1 MARTNRLGMGCMVL
15 FGLPFF
21 AVGVFMLGWL
31 GTSLWEWSQI
41 RGWAEVPATIL
52 ECDLKVS
59 RGDDSDTYRVFA
71 TYRYEW
77 LGETYTNDRVS
88 ITEVSDNFGSYH
100 QDLFEELDRLRA
112 SNGTRPCRVDPADP
126 TQAILD
132 PSLRIGLALVQ
143 LGFGVVFGGVGVA
156 VMAGGVIARAR
167 TKRRAQDQRKR
178 PTEPWTWS
186 PEWQSGV
193 IPSRTRGALVFL
205 VVFAGLWNLISWP
218 ITILAFS
225 DPETEGVARL
235 VVAIFPAVGLL
246 LAYGAGHT
254 LLRNLR
260 YRRVVFEI
268 VPNPAPLG
276 GPLGGYVTIPH
287 AMGFPEGVR
296 LTLQCVRVI
305 DGGEDR
311 SERVEWEEELR
322 VPPELIESGGD
333 ETKIPVLFA
342 IPFDGTP
349 SDPEGSPTIE
359 WRLTVNGAVPGVD
372 LKETFV
378 VPVFRTEESREDFE
392 LDERIR
398 DHFRGESD
406 ALSEFHHPTLR
417 VGHSS
422 TGGIVLRQ
430 PRMRQPGTALV
441 LTCFVIGWTAVV
453 FFLFSHASPIFAV
466 VFGAFE
472 LLLIPFMLALWFE
485 TRTVRIEE
493 YEVGLAGGLLI
504 VGPETILPRESI
516 RDVKVS
522 QNGSA
527 GSTPFLRIE
536 VMTED
541 GKEHL
546 AMTRVPSR
554 ALADRIAK
562 AIQGED

>member
-41 RGWAEVPATIL
+41 RGWAEVPATLL
-52 ECDLKVS
+52 ECELKVS
-59 RGDDSDTYRVFA
+59 RGDDSNTYRVFA
-71 TYRYEW
+71 RYRYEW
-77 LGETYTNDRVS
+77 LGQTYTNDRVS
-88 ITEVSDNFGSYH
+88 ITEVSDNLGSYH
-100 QDLFEELDRLRA
+100 EDLFAELERVRT
-112 SNGTRPCRVDPADP
+112 SGGTRPCRVDPDDP
-126 TQAILD
+126 SNAILD
-132 PSLRIGLALVQ
+132 PSLRIGFALVQ
-143 LGFGVVFGGVGVA
+143 LGFGVVFGGVGFA
-156 VMAGGVIARAR
+156 LIAGGVVARTR
-167 TKRRAQDQRKR
+167 TKRRTQDQRHR
-178 PTEPWTWS
+178 PTEPWTWN

-205 VVFAGLWNLISWP
+205 VIFAGFWNVIAWP
-218 ITILAFS
+218 LTILAFS
-225 DPETEGVARL
+225 DPDIEGVARFI
-235 VVAIFPAVGLL
+235 VAIFPAIGLL

-276 GPLGGYVTIPH
+276 GPLGGYVIVPN
-287 AMGFPEGVR
+287 AMDFPDGVQ
-296 LTLQCVRVI
+296 LSLQCFRIVE
-305 DGGEDR
+305 GSEHR
-311 SERVEWEEELR
+311 SESVTWEEELR
-322 VPPELIESGGD
+322 VPSELIESGVA
-333 ETKIPVLFA
+333 ETRIPVLFA

-359 WRLTVNGAVPGVD
+359 WRLTVTASVPGVD

-378 VPVFRTEESREDFE
+378 VPVFRTDESREGFE

-398 DHFRGESD
+398 DHFRGGSD
-406 ALSEFHHPTLR
+406 ELSEFHHPTLR

-422 TGGIVLRQ
+422 TGGVVLRQ
-430 PRMRQPGTALV
+430 PRLRQPGTALGMTGF
-441 LTCFVIGWTAVV
+441 LIGWTAVV

-472 LLLIPFMLALWFE
+472 LLLIPFTLALWFE

-493 YEVGLAGGLLI
+493 YEVGLAGGLLM

-522 QNGSA
+522 QNGSS
-527 GSTPFLRIE
+527 GSTPFLRID
-536 VMTED
+536 VVTED
-541 GKEHL
+541 GTEHR

-554 ALADRIAK
+554 ALADRIAR
-562 AIQGED
+562 AIQGER